1 MRGNQNLLNFIRR
14 HGVPTRT
21 WEDRPFVSR
30 RQFFNLT
37 GAGVLG
43 SFISPRAQAQSAVRI
58 DSLNVQ
64 TINRA
69 KNTIFVLLTGA
80 PSHTDTFDFKMVSG
94 VTPASFAPVTINGVV
109 MPKGL
114 LPKLTERLGDYAIV
128 RSMRSWALVH
138 SLAQTWAQ
146 IGRSPL
152 AALGD
157 IAPNIGSIVA
167 VEKES
172 ERRPGQ
178 VFPTFLGL
186 NSQTAAGSGYLAASY
201 GPFRVVPATTG
212 LRNTTNPDG
221 QSRLNDRLALLEGL
235 DGPLRRN
242 SPIGKPLSDY
252 GEFYDAARG
261 LTYNPVV
268 DSAFRYTTA
277 ESAAYGNSGFGN
289 ACLVAHKV
297 LKADQGTR
305 YIQISLGGWDH
316 HNNIYDDNGLPALG
330 RVLDN
335 GVGQLIADLKASG
348 LYDSTLLVIAGEF
361 GRTVGRLSS
370 AQGRDHYLQQFCVLG
385 GAGIKGGRAIGAT
398 DATGSRTTSPGW
410 SRDRDIRPEDIEA
423 TILSAMG
430 INWTSIR
437 YDDPFNRGFEYVPY
451 AHEDIY
457 GPVNELWA

>member
-1 MRGNQNLLNFIRR
+1 MLANEKLLRFIRR
-14 HGVPTRT
+14 YGVPTRT
-21 WEDRPFVSR
+21 WENRPFLSR
-30 RQFFNLT
+30 RHFFNLA

-58 DSLNVQ
+58 DSLNVK

-69 KNTIFVLLTGA
+69 KNTIFILLTGA
-80 PSHTDTFDFKMVSG
+80 PSHTDTFDFKMVNG
-94 VTPASFAPVTINGVV
+94 VTPASFAPETINGVV

-114 LPKLTERLGDYAIV
+114 LPKLTDRLGDYAII

-138 SLAQTWAQ
+138 TLAQTWTQ

-157 IAPNIGSIVA
+157 IAPNIGALVA
-167 VEKES
+167 IEKEP
-172 ERRPGQ
+172 ERRAGQ

-186 NSQTAAGSGYLAASY
+186 NSQTAAGSGYMPATF
-201 GPFRVVPATTG
+201 GPFKVVPATTG
-212 LRNTTNPDG
+212 LRNTANADG
-221 QSRLNDRLALLEGL
+221 QARLNERLSLLDTL
-235 DGPLRRN
+235 DGGLRTN

-252 GEFYDAARG
+252 GEFYNAARG

-268 DSAFRYTTA
+268 DTAFRYTAA
-277 ESAAYGNSGFGN
+277 ESAAYGGTGFGN
-289 ACLVAHKV
+289 ACLVAQKV

-305 YIQISLGGWDH
+305 YIQISLGGWDNH
-316 HNNIYDDNGLPALG
+316 TNIYDDAVLPSLA

-335 GVGQLIADLKASG
+335 GVSQLIMDLKASG

-361 GRTVGRLSS
+361 GRTVGRLSA
-370 AQGRDHYLQQFCVLG
+370 AQGRDHYLQQFCVMG
-385 GAGIKGGRAIGAT
+385 GAGIKGGRALGAT
-398 DATGSRTTSPGW
+398 DETGARTTIPAW
-410 SRDRDIRPEDIEA
+410 SRDRDVRPEDIEA

-437 YDDPFNRGFEYVPY
+437 YDDPFNRGFEYVPS
-451 AHEDIY
+451 AQQDIY
-457 GPVNELWA
+457 GPLNELWA